1 MKRVTYSILPMNT
14 EQSIVDSVS
23 IYTVFSDSRFW
34 ARTKISK
41 HKQSLSAYLHLTFV
55 QTSDLVWNRIE
66 EKQIEKDVEE
76 K

>member
-23 IYTVFSDSRFW
+23 IYTVFGDSRFW

-41 HKQSLSAYLHLTFV
+41 RKQSLSAYLHLTFV